1 MLSQDALGSTQK
13 KTAIWVSILCSNIAF
28 RLETCYKRVYT
39 IPGSTEFGTG
49 RPLLKQRH
57 LAPCDVPQNVRYLW
71 QI

>member
-39 IPGSTEFGTG
+39 IAGSNEFGTG
-49 RPLLKQRH
+49 RPLLR
-57 LAPCDVPQNVRYLW
+57 C
-71 QI
+71 